1 MVAFYNIKSV
11 LSTKIKHKFFFF
23 SRQNASKVIKKYL
36 FAYSRIVKNRRKI
49 MKKDKTVALIKQI
62 NGGFSTVEIRGVAR
76 LFEKFGKAVLSL
88 SLVNL
93 EGLKNGNYHLVFG
106 KNEFLLENLDGGEF
120 LLNEVGGN
128 DLYLVATGEE
138 RVLVAHGS
146 FSSNIKSKEE
156 ILQDAEKL
164 FKKDNGEV
172 EKEDIFQAQEY
183 DDEAVATVNYYE
195 FDQDKGIE
203 NYDGEGTENCQSAKG
218 DEPFKRGEDLEEKK
232 NVNGKTDAY
241 ENGYSNEKQAEN
253 RPIGS
258 YYSKIKEEID
268 KIFKDYP
275 EEKGLAYMVSESRW
289 AKVGKGEKSYVVGL
303 IFENSEP
310 RYVCYGL
317 AGSYYQKPTAI
328 KGYCSF
334 IPISPFDLKGEGYWV
349 MYQDAFDGKRVE

>member
-1 MVAFYNIKSV
+1 
-11 LSTKIKHKFFFF
+11 
-23 SRQNASKVIKKYL
+23 
-36 FAYSRIVKNRRKI
+36 

-62 NGGFSTVEIRGVAR
+62 NSGFSTVEIRGVAR
-76 LFEKFGKAVLSL
+76 LFEKFGKTILSL

-93 EGLKNGNYHLVFG
+93 EGLKNGNYHLILG
-106 KNEFLLENLDGGEF
+106 ENEFLLENLDGGEF
-120 LLNEVGGN
+120 VLNEVEGN
-128 DLYLVATGEE
+128 DLYLVAMGEKTI
-138 RVLVAHGS
+138 LVAHGS

-156 ILQDAEKL
+156 ILEDAEKL

-195 FDQDKGIE
+195 FDQDKGIGSYDREGNE
-203 NYDGEGTENCQSAKG
+203 NRQSFKG
-218 DEPFKRGEDLEEKK
+218 DEPIKRGEDLEKK
-232 NVNGKTDAY
+232 ESDDGETDAY

-303 IFENSEP
+303 IYENAEP

-317 AGSYYQKPTAI
+317 AGNYYQKPTAI

-334 IPISPFDLKGEGYWV
+334 IPISPFNLKGEGYWV
-349 MYQDAFDGKRVE
+349 MYQDAFDGKGVE